1 MALAMARPQHQPTD
15 EQRRQVMT
23 LAGLGIKQEE
33 IASLLRLAP
42 KTLRLR
48 YRHELDTGTTE
59 ASVRVAQSLFE
70 NATRYRNVTAQIFW
84 LKVRANWRDRQDINV
99 NSIQTVQMQHLVAA
113 QAVSDALHNAPD
125 TLPQIEG
132 TVDSEDEAD
141 APPHDL
147 MQAALE

>member
-1 MALAMARPQHQPTD
+1 MRAGRRRHQPTD
-15 EQRRQVMT
+15 EQRRQVLS

-48 YRHELDTGTTE
+48 YRRELDTGTTE

-84 LKVRANWRDRQDINV
+84 LKVRGGWREQTDLNV

-113 QAVSDALHNAPD
+113 QAVSDALHNAPH
-125 TLPQIEG
+125 TLPSEIEG
-132 TVDSEDEAD
+132 VADSEDEAD
-141 APPHDL
+141 QPPDDL